1 MPPRRRRREEIPPV
15 DDGGDTPQNLADA
28 FGQFFQQFAAVLPG
42 SRTDYTMERARRNG
56 AQTFAS
62 ATSPVKA
69 QRWLDRMERV
79 FSQMDL
85 PEDRKVNLAVQF
97 LEDTAWH
104 WWTDVVNDP
113 TNVGPMTWD
122 MFKAHFYGRYFS
134 DAHLNRM
141 QDQFLS
147 LVKRDEQSVLEFE
160 QEFLSLAHHVPDLVR
175 TEQSKIR
182 RFVLGLG
189 GKFKDKML
197 GTPYRSFA
205 EAVSYAMDIESNSP
219 AGFHPR
225 DPGGPS
231 QGPSKRAAS
240 TSGSGS
246 SGGSRLVSSDSTTL
260 PDFGGLN
267 MGGGQSEWQFSDGT
281 SLYGGTSEGF
291 HTWRDRPQRW
301 TRDVTC
307 YQCGQQGHYRR
318 DCPTLTQDVTPNVG
332 QGSNHASGGLSS
344 GTHTNLT
351 KGDTSTSSARGDTQ
365 RSSGRRGRPARQTR
379 LHAMV
384 QREDHVPLDTTDGT
398 IFLILSY
405 LIFLYCFTGG
415 WYSVELV

>member
-1 MPPRRRRREEIPPV
+1 MPPRRRRREETPPV

-62 ATSPVKA
+62 ATSPVEA

-205 EAVSYAMDIESNSP
+205 EAVSYAMDIESDSP

-225 DPGGPS
+225 DSGGPS

-246 SGGSRLVSSDSTTL
+246 SGGSRFVSSDSTTL

-267 MGGGQSEWQFSDGT
+267 VGGGQSEWQFSDSTGQ
-281 SLYGGTSEGF
+281 YGGTSEGF
-291 HTWRDRPQRW
+291 HTWRDRSQHQ
-301 TRDVTC
+301 TSDVTC

-344 GTHTNLT
+344 GTHTNST

-384 QREDHVPLDTTDGT
+384 QREDHVPLDTTDGM

-405 LIFLYCFTGG
+405 LIFLYRFTGG